1 MSESTTSISV
11 LATSALSALAFFAS
25 FGGQLMPVAQFASA
39 LLFPGLMFLLIV
51 AAIGIIR
58 LLLAL
63 SES

>member
-11 LATSALSALAFFAS
+11 FAVSALSALGFFAS
-25 FGGQLMPVAQFASA
+25 FGGQLLPVAQIASA
-39 LLFPGLMFLLIV
+39 LLFPGLMFLLVV

-58 LLLAL
+58 ILLAL